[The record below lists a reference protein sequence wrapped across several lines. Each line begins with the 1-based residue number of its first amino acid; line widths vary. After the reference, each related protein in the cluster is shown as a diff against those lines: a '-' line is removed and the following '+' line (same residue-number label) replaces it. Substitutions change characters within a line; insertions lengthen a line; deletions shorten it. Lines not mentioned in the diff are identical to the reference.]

1 MSHRNLP
8 SSLRQPSSDFLASV
22 LSFLHSFCPS
32 FSDLRRAHGLLV
44 VSGAAF
50 DKLVARRL
58 VALYCRPSAEAIDYA
73 FLLHS
78 HLRHPDPVASNLI
91 LKNLVR
97 RAQPSEVIAFYCRQV
112 HPTGC
117 RPSRCTFPLLVT
129 AVKLRNS
136 IHQGETFHCFA
147 IKLGFLNHL
156 PIPNSL
162 LHMYAS
168 CDGLTL
174 ARQLFDEMTKRDRI
188 SYNSMIDAY
197 VKSGD
202 LDEAERLFWSTPDRN
217 VVSWSTLFNGYV
229 RNRMFQKALCF
240 FHQMQELG
248 VDPDSCSVVS
258 LLSMYAH
265 FKSAYPGKS
274 VHAFGVRRWL
284 HLPTPMSTSLV
295 DFYCKCGLLD
305 AAVALFERISK
316 KDLICWN
323 SLISGLGSCGR
334 GEEALRFFLQML
346 HEGVQPDDI
355 TFIGILVACAHSG
368 LVDQGH
374 RHFKMMSSVFGIK
387 PSFAHYWCL
396 VDLSVRAQK
405 PNDALKIIQD
415 MPLDNQ
421 SAIWGAVIWLAK
433 VHGDVTVG
441 EFLGKRL
448 IELEPDNSRRY
459 LPLANV
465 YAAASRWDK
474 YNELQE
480 LMKARGFKKLPDC
493 TLIDL
498 NVVVHRFLVG
508 DKSQHEIEKI
518 YAVLGEVAEQ
528 LKLQPSRAAAD
539 VLTESI

>member
-8 SSLRQPSSDFLASV
+8 SSLRQPCSDFLASV
-22 LSFLHSFCPS
+22 LSFLYSSSPS
-32 FSDLRRAHGLLV
+32 FSDLRRAHGLLIV
-44 VSGAAF
+44 FGAAF

-58 VALYCRPSAEAIDYA
+58 VALYCRRSAGALDYA
-73 FLLHS
+73 LLLHS

-97 RAQPSEVIAFYCRQV
+97 RAQPSDVIAFYCRQA
-112 HPTGC
+112 HLAGC

-129 AVKLRNS
+129 AVKLRDS
-136 IHQGETFHCFA
+136 IHEGEAFHCLA
-147 IKLGFLNHL
+147 IKLGFLSHL

-174 ARQLFDEMTKRDRI
+174 ARQLFDEMLERDRI
-188 SYNSMIDAY
+188 SYNSLIDGY

-202 LDEAERLFWSTPDRN
+202 LEEAERLFWSTPDRN

-229 RNRMFQKALCF
+229 RNRMFQNAVGF
-240 FHQMQELG
+240 FHQMQEIG
-248 VDPDSCSVVS
+248 VEPDSCSVVS
-258 LLSMYAH
+258 LLSMYAL
-265 FKSAYPGKS
+265 FKSASQGKS
-274 VHAFGVRRWL
+274 VHGFVVRRWL
-284 HLPTPMSTSLV
+284 HLLTPVSTALV

-305 AAVALFERISK
+305 AAVSLFERIPK

-334 GEEALRFFLQML
+334 GQEALGFFSQML

-368 LVDQGH
+368 LVDEGQ
-374 RHFKMMSSVFGIK
+374 RYFKMMSSVFGIK

-433 VHGDVTVG
+433 VHGDISVG

-459 LPLANV
+459 LPLVNV

-474 YNELQE
+474 YNGLQE
-480 LMKARGFKKLPDC
+480 LMKARGLKNLPDC

-498 NVVVHRFLVG
+498 NVVVHKFLVG
-508 DKSQHEIEKI
+508 DKSQHEIQKI
-518 YAVLGEVAEQ
+518 YGVLKEIAEQ
-528 LKLQPSRAAAD
+528 LTLQPSGAAEDA
-539 VLTESI
+539 LTESM